1 MPFPFLVQL
10 LIGVGLNIL
19 GYLLMPK
26 PPQPKPPELSDLNEP
41 TVEAGRP
48 IPVLFG
54 SMTIEGL
61 NIIWMGDKAISTRKA
76 NSGGKK

>member
-10 LIGVGLNIL
+10 LVGIGLNII

-26 PPQPKPPELSDLNEP
+26 APSPKPPELSDYDDP

-54 SMTIEGL
+54 SMTVTGL
-61 NIIWMGDKAISTRKA
+61 NIIWMGDKAIATRKA
-76 NSGGKK
+76 KSSGKK